1 MWVVTKIKESLTDDV
16 CGYRMMVDAVY
27 TYPPSKREVGAGRV
41 FETDLRTRKLNKKG
55 VKE

>member
-1 MWVVTKIKESLTDDV
+1 MKVWVVTKIKESLTDDV

-41 FETDLRTRKLNKKG
+41 FETDLRTRKVNKKK
-55 VKE
+55 V